1 MDLEQ
6 IPEVRI
12 NNLHLEG
19 FLAARVIVEALKK
32 ISGTPTRESMIAA
45 LDQINKTNIGGL
57 NYDFSNGKREGS
69 AFVQIGIIGPQ
80 GKLMN

>member
-6 IPEVRI
+6 IPEMRI

-19 FLAARVIVEALKK
+19 YLAARVVVEAIKR
-32 ISGTPTRESMIAA
+32 IHGPPSREGMIAA

-57 NYDFSNGKREGS
+57 NFDFSNGKREGS